1 MDKIVSKTVRISRLG
16 TLVVATFVLT
26 AGAARRAMAAPDAPA
41 AGQLDDAQIVGRV
54 LAFDRA
60 EVQTAAAVKGKLVS
74 TSAWQL
80 AQRLTVDDSARDQ
93 QLNALATPNLGPEEA
108 QTVASDSVGVAKGQ
122 TDGVEMANLSGAALD
137 KAYVD
142 REIMEHQSML
152 AALDGQ
158 LIPSAKA
165 KGLRR
170 QLIDLRAETAAQLE
184 EAQNARH
191 AQNVRETLAHAP
203 DPVWTP

>member
-1 MDKIVSKTVRISRLG
+1 
-16 TLVVATFVLT
+16 
-26 AGAARRAMAAPDAPA
+26 MAAPSAPA
-41 AGQLDDAQIVGRV
+41 AGQLDDAQIAGRV

-74 TSAWQL
+74 TAAWQL

-93 QLNALATPNLGPEEA
+93 QVEALAVPNLGPEEA
-108 QTVASDSVGVAKGQ
+108 QTVPSGTDGLARVQADGVAL
-122 TDGVEMANLSGAALD
+122 ANLSGDALD

-142 REIMEHQSML
+142 REIKEHQSML
-152 AALDGQ
+152 AAFDSQ
-158 LIPSAKA
+158 LIPSAKSER
-165 KGLRR
+165 LQR

-191 AQNVRETLAHAP
+191 AQKVRETLAQAP